1 MESFFTGI
9 KFREYRGFLVG
20 FVKKLVKNK
29 KNIFEKFLAKISSRE
44 N

>member
-9 KFREYRGFLVG
+9 KFREYRGFLVD
-20 FVKKLVKNK
+20 FVKNLVKNK
-29 KNIFEKFLAKISSRE
+29 EIFFKIFFAKISSRE